1 MASGRPAG
9 GAISST
15 PMSLQ
20 HWLLYLSVV
29 LAVIVTPGPSAALC
43 LTHGARHGVWRA
55 TATVLGGMVA
65 SLSLM
70 TLSALGLGAAIAAS
84 TTLFLAIKFAG
95 AAYLI
100 WLGIAMW
107 RAPVDDTAPAGTAS
121 APAPAP
127 ATRTTWARLWRQGF
141 LVGIGNPKDLL
152 FFGALFPQFL
162 DPTKPM
168 APQFAL
174 LAATWLAVDG
184 LAMTGYA
191 AIGTRIGPAL
201 RRSGAGRLFN
211 RLTGGAFIAAG
222 GALAV
227 ANR

>member
-1 MASGRPAG
+1 
-9 GAISST
+9 
-15 PMSLQ
+15 MSLQ
-20 HWLLYLSVV
+20 HWLLYVSVV

-43 LTHGARHGVWRA
+43 LTHGATHGVWRA

-65 SLSLM
+65 SLTLM

-84 TTLFLAIKFAG
+84 TTLFLVIKFAG

-100 WLGIAMW
+100 YLGIMMW
-107 RAPVDDTAPAGTAS
+107 RAPAADASAGAAPAAS
-121 APAPAP
+121 ASRAS
-127 ATRTTWARLWRQGF
+127 WARLWRQGF

-162 DPTKPM
+162 DPAKPM

-191 AIGTRIGPAL
+191 GLGTRIGPAL

>member
-1 MASGRPAG
+1 
-9 GAISST
+9 
-15 PMSLQ
+15 MSLQ

-65 SLSLM
+65 SLTLM

-95 AAYLI
+95 AAYLV
-100 WLGIAMW
+100 WLGMAMW
-107 RAPVDDTAPAGTAS
+107 RAPAD
-121 APAPAP
+121 PAPARDTPVP
-127 ATRTTWARLWRQGF
+127 ATPQASWARLWRQGL

-162 DPTKPM
+162 DPARPM

-184 LAMTGYA
+184 LAMTSYA
-191 AIGTRIGPAL
+191 ALGTRIGPAL

>member
-1 MASGRPAG
+1 
-9 GAISST
+9 
-15 PMSLQ
+15 MSLQ
-20 HWLLYLSVV
+20 HWLLYVSVV

-43 LTHGARHGVWRA
+43 LTHGASHGVWRA

-65 SLSLM
+65 SLILM

-100 WLGIAMW
+100 WLGIGMW
-107 RAPVDDTAPAGTAS
+107 RAPAAPDATAS
-121 APAPAP
+121 APATAGVS
-127 ATRTTWARLWRQGF
+127 RSRWSRLWRQGF

-162 DPTKPM
+162 DPAKPM
-168 APQFAL
+168 APQFAV

-191 AIGTRIGPAL
+191 ALGTRIGPAL

>member
-1 MASGRPAG
+1 
-9 GAISST
+9 
-15 PMSLQ
+15 MSLQ
-20 HWLLYLSVV
+20 HWLLYVSVV

-43 LTHGARHGVWRA
+43 LTHGATQGVWRA

-65 SLSLM
+65 SLTLM

-95 AAYLI
+95 AAYLV
-100 WLGIAMW
+100 WLGISMW
-107 RAPVDDTAPAGTAS
+107 RAPAPAAGDGGNGGDGGNSGDAVS
-121 APAPAP
+121 APSTAQSRHAV
-127 ATRTTWARLWRQGF
+127 ARLWRQGF

-162 DPTKPM
+162 DTTRPI

-174 LAATWLAVDG
+174 LAATWLVVDG

-191 AIGTRIGPAL
+191 ALGTRIGPAL

>member
-1 MASGRPAG
+1 
-9 GAISST
+9 
-15 PMSLQ
+15 MSLQ
-20 HWLLYLSVV
+20 HWLVYLSVV
-29 LAVIVTPGPSAALC
+29 AAVIVTPGPSAALC

-65 SLSLM
+65 SLTLM

-84 TTLFLAIKFAG
+84 TTLFLAIEFAG

-107 RAPVDDTAPAGTAS
+107 RAPVGPTPGPATERGADGAAA
-121 APAPAP
+121 APAPA
-127 ATRTTWARLWRQGF
+127 AARVSWSRLWRQGL

-191 AIGTRIGPAL
+191 ALGTRIGPAL
-201 RRSGAGRLFN
+201 RRSGTGRLFN

-222 GALAV
+222 GALVV

>member
-1 MASGRPAG
+1 
-9 GAISST
+9 
-15 PMSLQ
+15 MSLQ
-20 HWLLYLSVV
+20 HWLLYVSVV

-65 SLSLM
+65 SLTLM
-70 TLSALGLGAAIAAS
+70 TLSALGLGAAITAS
-84 TTLFLAIKFAG
+84 TTLFLIIKFAG

-107 RAPVDDTAPAGTAS
+107 RAPVD
-121 APAPAP
+121 PAPGTSAAP
-127 ATRTTWARLWRQGF
+127 TPTAAPGAAHGAWARLWRQGF

-162 DPTKPM
+162 DPAKPM

-174 LAATWLAVDG
+174 LATTWLAVDG
-184 LAMTGYA
+184 VAMTGYA
-191 AIGTRIGPAL
+191 ALGTRIGPAL

>member
-1 MASGRPAG
+1 
-9 GAISST
+9 
-15 PMSLQ
+15 MSLQ
-20 HWLLYLSVV
+20 HWLLYVSVV

-43 LTHGARHGVWRA
+43 LTHGASHGVWRA
-55 TATVLGGMVA
+55 TATVLGGMAA

-70 TLSALGLGAAIAAS
+70 SLSALGLGAAIAAS

-100 WLGIAMW
+100 WLGIGMW
-107 RAPVDDTAPAGTAS
+107 RAPAAPDAAGGAPAA
-121 APAPAP
+121 APAPRA
-127 ATRTTWARLWRQGF
+127 RWARLWRQGF

-162 DPTKPM
+162 DPAKPM
-168 APQFAL
+168 APQFAV

-191 AIGTRIGPAL
+191 ALGTRIGPAL

>member
-1 MASGRPAG
+1 
-9 GAISST
+9 
-15 PMSLQ
+15 MSLQ

-29 LAVIVTPGPSAALC
+29 AAVIVTPGPSAALC

-65 SLSLM
+65 SLTLM
-70 TLSALGLGAAIAAS
+70 TLSALGMGAAIAAS

-107 RAPVDDTAPAGTAS
+107 RAPA
-121 APAPAP
+121 AP
-127 ATRTTWARLWRQGF
+127 ATNGPTEPSADHDALVAAPAAARATHVAWGCLWRQGL

-162 DPTKPM
+162 DPTRPM

-174 LAATWLAVDG
+174 LAATWLVVDG
-184 LAMTGYA
+184 LAMTTYA

-222 GALAV
+222 GALAL

>member
-1 MASGRPAG
+1 
-9 GAISST
+9 
-15 PMSLQ
+15 MSLH
-20 HWLLYLSVV
+20 HWLLYVSVV

-43 LTHGARHGVWRA
+43 LTHGATQGVWRA

-65 SLSLM
+65 SLTLM

-107 RAPVDDTAPAGTAS
+107 RAPAPAAGGDVDAEAAGPAASRGTVAG
-121 APAPAP
+121 
-127 ATRTTWARLWRQGF
+127 LWRQGF

-162 DPTKPM
+162 DTTRPM

-174 LAATWLAVDG
+174 LAATWLVVDG

-191 AIGTRIGPAL
+191 ALGTRIGPAL

-227 ANR
+227 ANS

>member
-1 MASGRPAG
+1 
-9 GAISST
+9 
-15 PMSLQ
+15 MSLH
-20 HWLLYLSVV
+20 HWLLYVSVV

-43 LTHGARHGVWRA
+43 LTHGASHGVWRA

-65 SLSLM
+65 SLTLM
-70 TLSALGLGAAIAAS
+70 TLSALGLGAAITAS
-84 TTLFLAIKFAG
+84 TTLFLVIKFAG

-107 RAPVDDTAPAGTAS
+107 RAPAPAAGGDVEVAANRQAAS
-121 APAPAP
+121 
-127 ATRTTWARLWRQGF
+127 RGSVGRLWRQGF

-162 DPTKPM
+162 DPAKPM

-191 AIGTRIGPAL
+191 ALGTRIGPAL

>member
-1 MASGRPAG
+1 
-9 GAISST
+9 
-15 PMSLQ
+15 MSLQ

-29 LAVIVTPGPSAALC
+29 LAVILTPGPSAALC

-65 SLSLM
+65 SLTLM
-70 TLSALGLGAAIAAS
+70 TLSALGLGAAITAS
-84 TTLFLAIKFAG
+84 TTLFLVIKFAG

-107 RAPVDDTAPAGTAS
+107 RAPADPAPDNNTPSATAPVAARGS
-121 APAPAP
+121 
-127 ATRTTWARLWRQGF
+127 WARLWRQGF

-162 DPTKPM
+162 DPAKPM

-191 AIGTRIGPAL
+191 ALGTRIGPAL

>member
-1 MASGRPAG
+1 MA
-9 GAISST
+9 I
-15 PMSLQ
+15 Q

-43 LTHGARHGVWRA
+43 LTHGARHGVWCA
-55 TATVLGGMVA
+55 TATVLGGMAA
-65 SLSLM
+65 SLTLM
-70 TLSALGLGAAIAAS
+70 TLSALGLGAAITAS
-84 TTLFLAIKFAG
+84 TTLFLAIKLVG

-100 WLGIAMW
+100 WLGIATW
-107 RAPVDDTAPAGTAS
+107 RAPVDTSPSVAS
-121 APAPAP
+121 TPVRAAVQAS
-127 ATRTTWARLWRQGF
+127 WARLWRQGF

-162 DPTKPM
+162 DPAKPM
-168 APQFAL
+168 GPQFAL

-184 LAMTGYA
+184 LAMTSYA

>member
-1 MASGRPAG
+1 
-9 GAISST
+9 
-15 PMSLQ
+15 MSLH
-20 HWLLYLSVV
+20 HWLLYVSVV

-43 LTHGARHGVWRA
+43 LTHGATQGVWRA

-65 SLSLM
+65 SLTLM

-107 RAPVDDTAPAGTAS
+107 RAPAPDAGADVQ
-121 APAPAP
+121 PAAGQPA
-127 ATRTTWARLWRQGF
+127 AYRGTVARLWRQGF

-162 DPTKPM
+162 DTTRPM

-174 LAATWLAVDG
+174 LAATWLVVDG

-191 AIGTRIGPAL
+191 ALGTRIGPAL

>member
-1 MASGRPAG
+1 
-9 GAISST
+9 
-15 PMSLQ
+15 MSLQ
-20 HWLLYLSVV
+20 HWLLYVSVV

-43 LTHGARHGVWRA
+43 LTHGASHGVWRA

-65 SLSLM
+65 SLILM

-100 WLGIAMW
+100 WLGIGMW
-107 RAPVDDTAPAGTAS
+107 RAPAAPDATAS
-121 APAPAP
+121 APATAGVS
-127 ATRTTWARLWRQGF
+127 RSRWSRLWRQGF

-162 DPTKPM
+162 DPAKPM
-168 APQFAL
+168 APQIAV
-174 LAATWLAVDG
+174 LAATSLAVDG

-191 AIGTRIGPAL
+191 SLRTRIGPAL

-222 GALAV
+222 GAMAV
-227 ANR
+227 AIR

>member
-1 MASGRPAG
+1 
-9 GAISST
+9 
-15 PMSLQ
+15 MSLH
-20 HWLLYLSVV
+20 HWLLYVSVV

-43 LTHGARHGVWRA
+43 LTHGASHGVWRA

-65 SLSLM
+65 SLTLM
-70 TLSALGLGAAIAAS
+70 TLSALGLGAAITAS
-84 TTLFLAIKFAG
+84 TTLFLVIKFAG

-100 WLGIAMW
+100 WLGLAMW
-107 RAPVDDTAPAGTAS
+107 RAPAPAADATSIAS
-121 APAPAP
+121 TGP
-127 ATRTTWARLWRQGF
+127 ATSHARWTRLWRQGF

-162 DPTKPM
+162 DPAKPM
-168 APQFAL
+168 AAQFAL

-184 LAMTGYA
+184 LSMTGYA
-191 AIGTRIGPAL
+191 ALGTRIGPAL

>member
-1 MASGRPAG
+1 
-9 GAISST
+9 
-15 PMSLQ
+15 MSLQ
-20 HWLLYLSVV
+20 HWLLYVSVV

-65 SLSLM
+65 SLTLM
-70 TLSALGLGAAIAAS
+70 SLSALGLGAAIAAS

-100 WLGIAMW
+100 WLGVAMW
-107 RAPVDDTAPAGTAS
+107 RAPVDDTAPARPKE
-121 APAPAP
+121 APTPAVVQV
-127 ATRTTWARLWRQGF
+127 TWGRLWRQGF

-191 AIGTRIGPAL
+191 ALGTRIGPAL

>member
-1 MASGRPAG
+1 
-9 GAISST
+9 
-15 PMSLQ
+15 MSLH
-20 HWLLYLSVV
+20 HWLLYVSVV
-29 LAVIVTPGPSAALC
+29 LAVILTPGPSAALC
-43 LTHGARHGVWRA
+43 LTHGATQGVWRA

-65 SLSLM
+65 SLTLM

-100 WLGIAMW
+100 YLGIAMW
-107 RAPVDDTAPAGTAS
+107 RAPAPVAGDAATAAAQPPARGTL
-121 APAPAP
+121 
-127 ATRTTWARLWRQGF
+127 ARLWRQGF

-162 DPTKPM
+162 DTTKPM

-174 LAATWLAVDG
+174 LAATWLVVDG

-191 AIGTRIGPAL
+191 ALGTRIGPAL